1 MNEGS
6 SSKSRG
12 RLRVRSVGTKLTE
25 AEYARL
31 EGLAQQEGLRLSE
44 WLRQALLEE
53 AGSGGARPSVAE
65 ETLLGEVLALRTIL
79 LNVLYKLAQGEK
91 LGAEEMQTLIE
102 RADRDKGKKAA
113 ERLAAGAAGGER

>member
-1 MNEGS
+1 
-6 SSKSRG
+6 
-12 RLRVRSVGTKLTE
+12 VRSVGTKLTE